1 MARLTRTDTKLQEI
15 LNSRGAPDFS
25 TLDYTAPDF
34 NVRYGLALNWV
45 HQAAEPEELIREAQA
60 YLTQVG
66 RPHDAAV
73 VKNVP
78 FGTQQTMG
86 KIAYCLNRGAQ
97 LSPKSYT
104 YIDNALHQAKP
115 NTDIGMEN
123 LTLSASG
130 KLIEAYVACYS
141 RIDNLKTLVLK
152 GKMELRELAVEIE
165 KIITK
170 YGHPKVRVRLQE
182 HYAEAFAEAQSDKL
196 IQDWQKP
203 LKAIVRALNSNAEP
217 EQARQDKV
225 LPKAVKAGK
234 APARKGKA
242 VKTQAKVKAPAAAK
256 PSKDAGKPSVAA
268 QVRALIQ
275 DHKGKVNEAQMVD
288 VVVKA
293 LGLSTARSKSVVKA
307 FWGKV

>member
-66 RPHDAAV
+66 RPQDATA

-97 LSPKSYT
+97 LSPKSHT
-104 YIDNALHQAKP
+104 YIDNALRQAKP

-123 LTLSASG
+123 LTLSSSG

-152 GKMELRELAVEIE
+152 GKMELRLLPVEIE

-182 HYAEAFAEAQSDKL
+182 HYAEALAEAQSDKL

-203 LKAIVRALNSNAEP
+203 LKAIVRALNSTVAP
-217 EQARQDKV
+217 EQARKDTA
-225 LPKAVKAGK
+225 LPKAVKAVK
-234 APARKGKA
+234 APARKGKV
-242 VKTQAKVKAPAAAK
+242 VKAKVKAPAVAK
-256 PSKDAGKPSVAA
+256 PSKEAGKPSVAS
-268 QVRALIQ
+268 QVRELIQ
-275 DHKGKVNEAQMVD
+275 AHKGKVNEAQMVD

-293 LGLSTARSKSVVKA
+293 LGLTTARGKSVVKA